1 MLISIVIPVYNREG
15 IVRRTLACV
24 AAQTHRPLQ
33 VVLVDNDSTDHSLA
47 VLQQFKADHE
57 APGFEVVV
65 AQETERHTAAAARQR
80 GFELAKGEYVMF
92 FDSDDLMTPDLA
104 AAYAQVVEQRPDTDI
119 VLARS
124 VLQHSDGTQQS
135 LPFATSDFTANQILH
150 SLMSSQRYIVRRTFF
165 SASEG
170 WNVDVRQWDDWEL
183 GIRLLLARPRMTALP
198 GKPKVT
204 LMASGDASITGTEFA
219 SRAGRW
225 EYAIDVSLINVGSS
239 LLKTEHKQR
248 FMRLLEYRR
257 MVLAAHYQQEG
268 RADLARPLCQQAVAA
283 LRESYTTL
291 RRTERGTTQEVA
303 RRYRWIV
310 EPALRRLFAH
320 IASGKRGAARIARL
334 LF

>member
-80 GFELAKGEYVMF
+80 GFELAKGDYVMF

-104 AAYAQVVEQRPDTDI
+104 AAYAQVVEQRPDADI

-124 VLQHSDGTQQS
+124 VLQHTDGTQQS
-135 LPFATSDFTANQILH
+135 LPFASSDFTANQILH

-165 SASEG
+165 AASEG

-183 GIRLLLARPRMTALP
+183 GLRLLLDKPCVATLP
-198 GKPKVT
+198 GASRVT
-204 LMASGDASITGTEFA
+204 LVASGEESITGNDFA

-225 EYAIDVSLINVGSS
+225 EHAIDLNLANVTQAQ
-239 LLKTEHKQR
+239 LPAREARRYT
-248 FMRLLEYRR
+248 RLLEYVR
-257 MVLAAHYQQEG
+257 MVLAAQYQHEG
-268 RADLARPLCQQAVAA
+268 RDDLAKPLRQQAVEAIAA
-283 LRESYTTL
+283 TYPSKNGSHPSMLFRL
-291 RRTERGTTQEVA
+291 V
-303 RRYRWIV
+303 V
-310 EPALRRLFAH
+310 EPMLKALYNHIAAGRRGAAH
-320 IASGKRGAARIARL
+320 IAKRL
-334 LF
+334 L